1 MLSRYDLRSWWQGL
15 EGPVTCISEPVGQ
28 VVIDRQILG
37 HKPTATPRLLGV
49 AAVLDCY
56 FSLTDSAQSSGDDI
70 EARVSRIEAQ
80 LAQSNGDAAIS
91 PVAETGSVEP
101 RSYS

>member
-1 MLSRYDLRSWWQGL
+1 MLSYDLHSWWQGL

-28 VVIDRQILG
+28 VVIDRQILC

-49 AAVLDCY
+49 AAVLDRY

-80 LAQSNGDAAIS
+80 LAQSNGDAEVS
-91 PVAETGSVEP
+91 SVA
-101 RSYS
+101 